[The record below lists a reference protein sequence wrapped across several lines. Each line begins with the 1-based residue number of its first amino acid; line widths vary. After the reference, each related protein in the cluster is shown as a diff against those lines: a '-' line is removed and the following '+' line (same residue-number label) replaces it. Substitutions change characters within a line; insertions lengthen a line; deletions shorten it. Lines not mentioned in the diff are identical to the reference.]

1 MDGTPPP
8 RLRSST
14 SGGPRHDDPRRS
26 RTASELAHA
35 TRLPAAV
42 DEAQQTDEVTAL
54 RLEVEQLRAALATRD
69 MIWTAKTVIAA
80 TTGCSPQE
88 AHELLVRQSQFEHR
102 KLRDVALE
110 LVNRHES
117 SARRAG

>member
-1 MDGTPPP
+1 MD
-8 RLRSST
+8 
-14 SGGPRHDDPRRS
+14 DARRS
-26 RTASELAHA
+26 RTRNTSELVQAG
-35 TRLPAAV
+35 RVPAPVA
-42 DEAQQTDEVTAL
+42 EAEQTDEVTAL

>member
-1 MDGTPPP
+1 MD
-8 RLRSST
+8 
-14 SGGPRHDDPRRS
+14 DARRS
-26 RTASELAHA
+26 RTTSELA
-35 TRLPAAV
+35 AAARGRAA
-42 DEAQQTDEVTAL
+42 DDGSDQTDEVTAL

-69 MIWTAKTVIAA
+69 LIWTAKTVIAA